1 MFSGGLWSMALRG
14 PLKNCKTTKTTLVGT
29 FVSEDANGCIYLGAT
44 MENLGNTFATANIL

>member
-1 MFSGGLWSMALRG
+1 MALRG